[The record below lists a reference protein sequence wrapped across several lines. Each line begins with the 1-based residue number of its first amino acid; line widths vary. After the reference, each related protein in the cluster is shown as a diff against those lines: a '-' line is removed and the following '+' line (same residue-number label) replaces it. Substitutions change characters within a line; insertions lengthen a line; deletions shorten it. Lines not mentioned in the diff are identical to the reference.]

1 MRVVVV
7 DDSAFMRRAV
17 EKMLASDPQIEV
29 VGRGRNGVQAVEL
42 ARKLEPDAMT
52 LDIEMPEMDG
62 LTALRKIMREA
73 PTHVVMVS
81 SLTTQGSMESLR
93 ALRLGAADVVAKDHS
108 TYSTTIEDIRDELV
122 AKVKALAADAKQ
134 KRSENAAKPGK
145 PKPTFDVEQRLNA
158 TSGSDINLAGK
169 RFDVVCIGS
178 STGGPPVLEHVLPA
192 IPADFPAPIVVA
204 QHMPELFTR
213 SMATRLGE
221 LCKRPVRHAADGD
234 LLDPKAITICPGG
247 KHTQLQR
254 YGTTACRL
262 KVSDEP
268 ASEVY
273 KPSASVLFSTAAK
286 VFGAGVLGIV
296 LTGIGDDGK
305 TGSADIKQAGGTV
318 LAQTA
323 DTCVVYGMP
332 RAVAEA
338 NLADA
343 SVSPVG
349 VVNALTSIRRAAA
362 A

>member
-7 DDSAFMRRAV
+7 DDSAFMRRAM
-17 EKMLASDPQIEV
+17 EKMLASDPEIEI

-81 SLTTQGSMESLR
+81 SLTTEGSNESLR
-93 ALRLGAADVVAKDHS
+93 ALRLGAADVVAKGHS
-108 TYSTTIEDIRDELV
+108 TYSATIDDLRDELI
-122 AKVKALAADAKQ
+122 AKVKALAADARQ
-134 KRSENAAKPGK
+134 KRSSAAAKPGA
-145 PKPTFDVEQRLNA
+145 PKPRFDVEQRLNA
-158 TSGSDINLAGK
+158 PGGSNINLAGK
-169 RFDVVCIGS
+169 RFDLICIGS

-192 IPADFPAPIVVA
+192 IPADFPTPIVVA

-213 SMATRLGE
+213 SMAARLDE
-221 LCKRPVRHAADGD
+221 LCQRPVVHAAHGD
-234 LLDPKAITICPGG
+234 ALDPHAITICPGG
-247 KHTQLQR
+247 QHTHLHR
-254 YGTTACRL
+254 VGSASCRFHI
-262 KVSDEP
+262 SDEP

-273 KPSASVLFSTAAK
+273 KPSVSVLFDSAAK
-286 VFGAGVLGIV
+286 VFGARVLGAV

-305 TGSADIKQAGGTV
+305 TGAQAIKQAGGTV

-323 DTCVVYGMP
+323 ESCVVYGMP
-332 RAVAEA
+332 RAVTEA
-338 NLADA
+338 GISDG
-343 SVSPVG
+343 SVSPTG
-349 VVNALTSIRRAAA
+349 LANALTSLHRAAA